1 MAKVAGTPGARFA
14 LSFLVLVILLVIL
27 LVIAAN
33 YWKTRP
39 STPLEHRGGV
49 ISRSAVS

>member
-27 LVIAAN
+27 LVIAARH
-33 YWKTRP
+33 WEKRP
-39 STPLEHRGGV
+39 ATPLEHRGAV
-49 ISRSAVS
+49 ISQYSVS